1 MSEKG
6 GYVGVEWVFGM
17 RGEHINNILNSNT
30 LYLEYIE
37 TQISVI
43 STTVALCNQEKK
55 NSTTSPTSYVFNYRR
70 ITSTRT
76 DESRECQVLEF

>member
-55 NSTTSPTSYVFNYRR
+55 NSTTSPTSYVFNY
-70 ITSTRT
+70 TRVVNFPNVPLQLG
-76 DESRECQVLEF
+76 R